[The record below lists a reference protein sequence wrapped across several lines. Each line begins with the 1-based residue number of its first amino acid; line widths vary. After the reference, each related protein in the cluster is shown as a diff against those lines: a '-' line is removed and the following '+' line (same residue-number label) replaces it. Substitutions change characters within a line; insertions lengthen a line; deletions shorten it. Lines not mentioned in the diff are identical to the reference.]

1 MTLQFISLPAILPSS
16 CNVYTNSRKVFVK
29 AIRKDI
35 HTKIPASQ
43 NGLYVTAQHLGIA
56 SRNINTILQVG
67 KTTCKVCPTIHILY
81 LIKEEYRLPAIHAV
95 IGLNDEIEV
104 CSSHPLQ
111 TLVVEVY
118 INNVLQK
125 AFLLP
130 IIAAHVDT
138 TSRTFLP
145 VLHPQTHSCH
155 ALPSQGDAPPMVCFL
170 YILDSQILSF

>member
-1 MTLQFISLPAILPSS
+1 MPHNKVIEEYAVVQAVEPDALLAEVDQFRETSPFKVGSEMPLQFISLPAILPSS

-67 KTTCKVCPTIHILY
+67 KTTCKVGPTIHILY

-95 IGLNDEIEV
+95 IGLNYEFEV

-125 AFLLP
+125 
-130 IIAAHVDT
+130 
-138 TSRTFLP
+138 
-145 VLHPQTHSCH
+145 
-155 ALPSQGDAPPMVCFL
+155 
-170 YILDSQILSF
+170 LSFCQ